1 MPRSYSIAKARDQL
15 AELVH
20 RAEKGS
26 TVELTRHGK
35 PVAVILSKQAYEDLT
50 QQRPS
55 LWAALERFRR
65 ETDLDALAGGPDPFE
80 GLRDRSQGRKVDL

>member
-1 MPRSYSIAKARDQL
+1 MPKSYSIAKARDQL

-20 RAEKGS
+20 RAERGT

-35 PVAVILSKQAYEDLT
+35 PVAVILSKNAYEALT

-65 ETDLDALAGGPDPFE
+65 EADLEALAGPDPFE
-80 GLRDRSQGRKVDL
+80 GLRDRTLGREVDM